1 FCLVMVVLVMH
12 SVQSTV
18 IIHFDKT
25 PLARTNSSTAIFRYS
40 VLRPDG
46 SNACKK
52 HQNCSIHCE
61 LDGQTLKV
69 CPLGST
75 IIRNLTVNHDHHFIV
90 NVTTADGE
98 KNSSSYKW
106 FIDTI
111 APTASITTE
120 RMYTNAENTTL
131 MITFSE
137 PCTGQG
143 GFKCIN
149 TSTCDILINGPAQ
162 VDASTFRQDKPGR
175 KYSVVVAFSSDL
187 VYGLV
192 AIKMKDNFCT
202 DQAGNRFQ
210 SANGSTI
217 IVHFDRRP
225 VKVDIWTS
233 VPSYELQI
241 NKVPRTV
248 LATNKMEDME
258 IYLDFSDPVVNS
270 TKEIMSVLHANAGNL
285 VPIHSKTHGN
295 RRFVFELR
303 NVSRTNIITVKLQSA
318 FIIGRSG
325 TPVSYVTPI
334 AFMYD
339 STKPDVRLSTNSP
352 GVTKESNINVI
363 VEFTK
368 PVFGFQTS
376 GLKVR
381 GGRITRQVF
390 RELSKS
396 LYSLTVLGTAHNV
409 ISVLVPEG
417 KVTDVAGNQNLA
429 SNRIEVRQYSPP
441 AISVAL
447 HSFVTAGLLATSLAA
462 AVLSLS
468 STNLG
473 AVGAISSGTTD
484 VVVSDPSMNLL
495 GMVGH
500 LQVFVFSDW
509 ILMSQPIE
517 YSETTNGLRWLIP
530 REKLPWKKENAA
542 NHEFPGRHNKLS
554 MKPMNLSVGF
564 HYKKGDTME
573 LNSSNSLYLQKFPS
587 PIELVP
593 EVGRLNGQ
601 QNKSMRLTSYGELLQ
616 SYEYSIYFLREKPF
630 SALVKKKEN
639 YTGWKDFEMNMFWLG
654 VAGGSLVIIHLLI
667 LLFLRWRTES
677 LFHGIL
683 SVPRF
688 ELFLLIFM
696 IPCIS
701 QASAFVIRGGTTKG
715 IIAGTLLLA
724 IPTTFVLSV
733 CLFFVMAIF
742 IGDLVQ
748 YKELKQT
755 VMHTPC
761 HTKLLGLFFGRP
773 TKGKWFYREGL
784 PSYFLLRFGFLFE
797 DRKGPPVLVLTDQ
810 NDPNRVPKWIDS
822 GQSGIGRMR
831 PVDFDNGNE
840 IAQISTSKKLLGC
853 ARSAYLI
860 LDLLRRV
867 TFGIMSGAYS
877 SPTQSQ
883 SIIAL
888 AFTVGQLL
896 YLLTLKPYIRRGVHV
911 VESVS
916 LLCEAAMF
924 GLSLSTA
931 HTNPYKEKTMG
942 FVMISLLFITFL
954 SQLVNEWYALVRWL
968 LSLPQSSNPSF
979 KLGVKFVAKGL
990 ILPFLPRKYWLKLL
1004 PGSSHPSTGL
1014 VPVPPLSPETP
1025 LVRRNEAM
1033 QHVSPLNSMT
1043 ATIFPVLSPR
1053 SHGFHEIGQT
1063 SNAQGVGEAK
1073 QQKGSRLEPRS
1084 EMSKLRELAKASFN
1098 YR

>member
-1 FCLVMVVLVMH
+1 MQ
-12 SVQSTV
+12 SVQSMV
-18 IIHFDKT
+18 IIRFDKT

-52 HQNCSIHCE
+52 KHNCSIHCQ
-61 LDGQTLKV
+61 LDGKTLKL
-69 CPLGST
+69 CSLGST
-75 IIRNLTVNHDHHFIV
+75 MLQNLTVNHDHHFVI
-90 NVTTADGE
+90 NVTTPDGE

-111 APTASITTE
+111 PPTASITTE
-120 RMYTNAENTTL
+120 RMYTNAENAILT
-131 MITFSE
+131 ITFSE

-149 TSTCDILINGPAQ
+149 ASTCDIIISGSAK
-162 VDASTFRQDKPGR
+162 VDTSTLRLVKPGR
-175 KYSVVVAFSSDL
+175 KYSIMVAFSSQLD
-187 VYGLV
+187 YGLV

-202 DQAGNRFQ
+202 DQAGNRFLNT
-210 SANGSTI
+210 NGSAI

-248 LATNKMEDME
+248 LATNKMEDLE

-270 TKEIMSVLHANAGNL
+270 TKEITSALHVNAGHL
-285 VPIHSKTHGN
+285 QPIHSQTHGN
-295 RRFVFELR
+295 RRFVFKLR
-303 NVSRTNIITVKLQSA
+303 NVSRINIITVKFQSA
-318 FIIGRSG
+318 SIIGRSG
-325 TPVSYVTPI
+325 TPVSYITPI

-339 STKPDVRLSTNSP
+339 STKPDVKLRTNSP

-376 GLKVR
+376 GLNVK
-381 GGRITRQVF
+381 GGRITRF

-396 LYSLTVLGTAHNV
+396 RYSLTVLGTAHKV

-417 KVTDVAGNQNLA
+417 KVKDVAGNQNLA

-473 AVGAISSGTTD
+473 AVGAITSGTTD
-484 VVVSDPSMNLL
+484 VVVSNPSMNLL

-500 LQVFVFSDW
+500 LQVFVFSEW
-509 ILMSQPIE
+509 ILMNQPIE

-530 REKLPWKKENAA
+530 REKLPWKKENVA
-542 NHEFPGRHNKLS
+542 NHDFPGRHNKLS
-554 MKPMNLSVGF
+554 MKPRTLSVGF
-564 HYKKGDTME
+564 FDKKGGDHTME
-573 LNSSNSLYLQKFPS
+573 LNSNSSSHLQNFQS
-587 PIELVP
+587 PIELAP
-593 EVGRLNGQ
+593 EVGRPNGQ
-601 QNKSMRLTSYGELLQ
+601 QNISMRSTSYGELLQ
-616 SYEYSIYFLREKPF
+616 SYEYSIYFLREEPF
-630 SALVKKKEN
+630 SALVKKES

-654 VAGGSLVIIHLLI
+654 VASGSLLLIHLLI
-667 LLFLRWRTES
+667 LLFLRWRTGS
-677 LFHGIL
+677 LFHGNL

-701 QASAFVIRGGTTKG
+701 QASAFVIKGGTTKG
-715 IIAGTLLLA
+715 IIAGILLLA
-724 IPTTFVLSV
+724 IPATFVLSV
-733 CLFFVMAIF
+733 CLLFVMALF
-742 IGDLVQ
+742 IGGHVQ
-748 YKELKQT
+748 YKEIMQT
-755 VMHTPC
+755 GKPTPC
-761 HTKLLGLFFGRP
+761 HTKLQGLFFGRP
-773 TKGKWFYREGL
+773 TKGKWFYQEGL
-784 PSYFLLRFGFLFE
+784 TSYFLLRFGFLFE

-810 NDPNRVPKWIDS
+810 NDPNRIPKWIDS

-840 IAQISTSKKLLGC
+840 ITQISMSKKLLGC

-867 TFGIMSGAYS
+867 AFGIMSGAYS
-877 SPTQSQ
+877 TPTKSQ

-888 AFTVGQLL
+888 AFTLGQLL

-924 GLSLSTA
+924 GLSLSIA
-931 HTNPYKEKTMG
+931 NKNPFKEQTLG

-979 KLGVKFVAKGL
+979 KLGLKFVFKGL
-990 ILPFLPRKYWLKLL
+990 ILPFLPRKYWLKLV
-1004 PGSSHPSTGL
+1004 PESSHPSTGL
-1014 VPVPPLSPETP
+1014 IPVPPLSPETP
-1025 LVRRNEAM
+1025 LVRRNETK
-1033 QHVSPLNSMT
+1033 QHVDPLNSMT
-1043 ATIFPVLSPR
+1043 ATVFPVRSPGI
-1053 SHGFHEIGQT
+1053 HGFWEIGQT
-1063 SNAQGVGEAK
+1063 SGAQGAREAK
-1073 QQKGSRLEPRS
+1073 QQKGIRLEPKS
-1084 EMSKLRELAKASFN
+1084 EVSKLRELAKASFN